1 MRIHS
6 GAGRLSM
13 IVVRAAPEH
22 AFNSFIARDFHG
34 EHSQLGHGDGF
45 YSSAGMDP
53 CGFLKV
59 VMPPLC
65 LLLACKVGLGRHGCR
80 RSPNSLHLVACG
92 PVRSPGCGQADAC
105 SAPVPGRGGSTRAC
119 PNRPRHGIIIVVPS
133 ALLRLGRP
141 KGWLERQRRL
151 QEPVWRAPRA
161 GNTAPSLVWSW
172 WHGSPVPAQHSWW
185 WLFENRR
192 ASCNH
197 RCPCLLEMPL
207 LAKAWRG
214 YWTAC
219 TPEVVETFVG
229 RHISGGKKTQRHN

>member
-105 SAPVPGRGGSTRAC
+105 SAPVPGRGGRLATAEASAGRGGPRRPTVASRGPLPPRALR
-119 PNRPRHGIIIVVPS
+119 NRVR
-133 ALLRLGRP
+133 GRP
-141 KGWLERQRRL
+141 GDGGPVSCPRL
-151 QEPVWRAPRA
+151 RA
-161 GNTAPSLVWSW
+161 GRI
-172 WHGSPVPAQHSWW
+172 H
-185 WLFENRR
+185 
-192 ASCNH
+192 
-197 RCPCLLEMPL
+197 PCLPESPQAWHHHSGAECPL
-207 LAKAWRG
+207 AFRSAEGLA
-214 YWTAC
+214 
-219 TPEVVETFVG
+219 
-229 RHISGGKKTQRHN
+229 